1 MESTACQPAS
11 HQDYIASLK
20 QDPADQAL
28 DAACQSGESKADPD
42 LAKLEYC
49 ERRLRL
55 AEGMIRLDEGLHRV
69 QEAKHR
75 LEESK
80 HRLEE
85 AKQIRGAEIMLRGLD
100 LLDLLKERKTVNEPT
115 KLLFEEHIKKMVLSC
130 SFQPPLVDDK

>member
-20 QDPADQAL
+20 QDPIDKAVN
-28 DAACQSGESKADPD
+28 AAFPSGELD

-55 AEGMIRLDEGLHRV
+55 AEVVLRLDEGMHRV
-69 QEAKHR
+69 EESKYR

-130 SFQPPLVDDK
+130 SFQPPLVDVK